1 MCGIAAFLANDGR
14 ISVEKLKGATHSLH
28 HRGPDGQ
35 RVWISPNQRVGLGHA
50 RLSIID
56 LTTGDQPIANEDE
69 RIHIVVN
76 GEFYDFERQRRELE
90 RCGHL
95 FRTRSDSEIALHL
108 YEESGVHCVQQLR
121 GEFAFVLWDEA
132 NQTLF
137 AARDRFGIKPL
148 YYAVYQGAL
157 YLASEIKALFAAGVP
172 ARWDHEYFYQHATGP
187 AMPDRTLF
195 EGVHQVPPGHYL
207 TATRSGMRIFRY
219 WELNY
224 PPADELWADKRDETV
239 FIEEFSA
246 EFAEAVQ
253 LRMRADV
260 PVGCY
265 LSGGLDSCAVLGF
278 AARVSNSPIQAFTL
292 TFDQA
297 AYDEGDI
304 AREMA
309 ARAGANFRSIPI
321 KQSDIADNFAD
332 AIWHSETLFSNG
344 HGVSKYLL
352 SRAVRDAGYKVVYTG
367 EGSDEIFGGY
377 VHFRTDML
385 QHNTRDQDAAET
397 QRLLQQLETANRVS
411 RGLLMPAGETG
422 SLKSVERLLGF
433 VPGCMKVFAAQGQQR
448 QTLFDADF
456 KARFAGRDSARLF
469 LDSLDLPTVLSG
481 RDPLN
486 KSLFIWAKSFL
497 PNYILNLLGDRMEM
511 AHSVEGRV
519 PFLDHHVVECVCRAP
534 VSLKIRG
541 VIEKYLLREAAKPL
555 ITETVY
561 RRQKHPFLS
570 PPVTTVPTE
579 RFHQMMQD
587 TLRSSNLASL
597 PFYDRKKVIALLDRL
612 PAMSDSDRVGWDPV
626 LMSVLSACVIQHQFG
641 LAAKSN
647 GNGPSANG
655 SRPVNGDLAG
665 TAAQHA
671 PPGAG
676 LKPNAA
682 TIKAYKLLDS
692 PEAWCQEAP
701 AEDQHGNK
709 LQAFDPRAVKWCA
722 LGAIQKTYDPSQW
735 EEAMDCVLRAL
746 SVSEQGLARMSKSD
760 KACCLME
767 WNDDRQNSLKEIW
780 EILFSA
786 DI

>member
-1 MCGIAAFLANDGR
+1 MCGIAAFFSNDRR
-14 ISVEKLKGATHSLH
+14 ISAERLKRATQSLH
-28 HRGPDGQ
+28 HRGPDSQGA
-35 RVWISPNQRVGLGHA
+35 WLSPNQRLGLGHA

-56 LTTGDQPIANEDE
+56 LTTGDQPIANENE
-69 RIHIVVN
+69 RIHIIVN

-90 RCGHL
+90 RRGHL

-108 YEESGVHCVQQLR
+108 YEEFGAHCVQQLR
-121 GEFAFVLWDEA
+121 GEFAFVLWDEP

-148 YYAVYQGAL
+148 YYAVHDDTL
-157 YLASEIKALFAAGVP
+157 YLASEIKALFVAGVP
-172 ARWDHEYFYQHATGP
+172 ARWDQECFYQAVTGP
-187 AMPDRTLF
+187 PMSDRTLF
-195 EGVHQVPPGHYL
+195 ADVHQVPPGHCL
-207 TATRSGMRIFRY
+207 TATTNGMRILRY
-219 WELNY
+219 WEFYY
-224 PPADELWADKRDETV
+224 PPADELGADTRDENAYV
-239 FIEEFSA
+239 EEFA
-246 EFAEAVQ
+246 AVFEEAVR

-278 AARVSNSPIQAFTL
+278 AARLSSSPIQAFTL

-297 AYDEGDI
+297 AYNEGDI

-309 ARAGANFRSIPI
+309 VRVGANFHSIPI

-332 AIWHSETLFSNG
+332 AIWHSETLCVNG

-367 EGSDEIFGGY
+367 EGSDEILGGY

-385 QHNTRDQDAAET
+385 QHNTQGQDAAEV
-397 QRLLQQLETANRVS
+397 QRLVEQLETANRVS
-411 RGLLMPAGETG
+411 RGMLMPVGKTG
-422 SLKSVERLLGF
+422 SLESVERLLGF
-433 VPGCMKVFAAQGQQR
+433 VPGCLKVFAAGGQQR

-469 LDSLDLPTVLSG
+469 LDSLDVPAVLKG

-486 KSLFIWAKSFL
+486 KSLFVWAKSVL

-519 PFLDHHVVECVCRAP
+519 PFLDHRVVECVCRAP

-541 VIEKYLLREAAKPL
+541 VTEKYLLREAAKPL

-587 TLRSSNLASL
+587 TLRGPVLASL
-597 PFYDRKKVIALLDRL
+597 PFYDQKKVVALLDQL
-612 PAMSDSDRVGWDPV
+612 PAMSDSDRVGCDPT
-626 LMSVLSACVIQHQFG
+626 LMSVLSACVIQERFG
-641 LAAKSN
+641 LGSKAAGKTI
-647 GNGPSANG
+647 
-655 SRPVNGDLAG
+655 R
-665 TAAQHA
+665 A
-671 PPGAG
+671 PRRGAG
-676 LKPNAA
+676 LSKVV
-682 TIKAYKLLDS
+682 S
-692 PEAWCQEAP
+692 RR
-701 AEDQHGNK
+701 H
-709 LQAFDPRAVKWCA
+709 RVRRHRCA
-722 LGAIQKTYDPSQW
+722 
-735 EEAMDCVLRAL
+735 
-746 SVSEQGLARMSKSD
+746 
-760 KACCLME
+760 
-767 WNDDRQNSLKEIW
+767 
-780 EILFSA
+780 
-786 DI
+786 

>member
-1 MCGIAAFLANDGR
+1 MCGIAAFFSSGKR
-14 ISVEKLKGATHSLH
+14 ISAERLKRATNTLH
-28 HRGPDGQ
+28 HRGPDSQGA
-35 RVWISPNQRVGLGHA
+35 WLSPNQRVGLGHA

-76 GEFYDFERQRRELE
+76 GEFYDFERQRHELE
-90 RCGHL
+90 RRGHL

-108 YEESGVHCVQQLR
+108 YEEFGAHCVQQLR

-148 YYAVYQGAL
+148 YYAVHDDTL

-187 AMPDRTLF
+187 AMSDRTLF
-195 EGVHQVPPGHYL
+195 DGVHQVPPGHYL
-207 TATRSGMRIFRY
+207 TATTNGMRILRY
-219 WELNY
+219 WEFNY
-224 PPADELWADKRDETV
+224 PPADELGADTRDESAFV
-239 FIEEFSA
+239 EEFA
-246 EFAEAVQ
+246 AVFEEAVR

-278 AARVSNSPIQAFTL
+278 AARLSSSPIQAFTL

-309 ARAGANFRSIPI
+309 ARAGANFHPIPI

-385 QHNTRDQDAAET
+385 QHNTQGQDAAEV
-397 QRLLQQLETANRVS
+397 QRLLQELETANSVS
-411 RGLLMPAGETG
+411 RGMLMPAGKTG
-422 SLKSVERLLGF
+422 SLESVERVLGF
-433 VPGCMKVFAAQGQQR
+433 VPGCLKVFAAQGQQR

-469 LDSLDLPTVLSG
+469 LDSLDVPAVLRG

-486 KSLFIWAKSFL
+486 KSLFVWAKSFL

-541 VIEKYLLREAAKPL
+541 VTEKYLLREAAKPL

-579 RFHQMMQD
+579 RFHQMMQNR
-587 TLRSSNLASL
+587 RSLQSSL
-597 PFYDRKKVIALLDRL
+597 SHAYSCCRSGQAGI
-612 PAMSDSDRVGWDPV
+612 PAHS
-626 LMSVLSACVIQHQFG
+626 
-641 LAAKSN
+641 
-647 GNGPSANG
+647 
-655 SRPVNGDLAG
+655 SRPRID
-665 TAAQHA
+665 
-671 PPGAG
+671 
-676 LKPNAA
+676 
-682 TIKAYKLLDS
+682 
-692 PEAWCQEAP
+692 
-701 AEDQHGNK
+701 HGR
-709 LQAFDPRAVKWCA
+709 LTTPQ
-722 LGAIQKTYDPSQW
+722 
-735 EEAMDCVLRAL
+735 
-746 SVSEQGLARMSKSD
+746 
-760 KACCLME
+760 
-767 WNDDRQNSLKEIW
+767 
-780 EILFSA
+780 
-786 DI
+786 

>member
-1 MCGIAAFLANDGR
+1 MTNILR
-14 ISVEKLKGATHSLH
+14 
-28 HRGPDGQ
+28 HRGPDG
-35 RVWISPNQRVGLGHA
+35 RGTWLSRNQRAGLGHV

-56 LTTGDQPIANEDE
+56 LMTGDQPIANEDK
-69 RIHIVVN
+69 RIHIAVN

-90 RCGHL
+90 GRGHR
-95 FRTRSDSEIALHL
+95 FRTNSDSEIAIHL
-108 YEESGVHCVQQLR
+108 YEDFGVHCVQELR
-121 GEFAFVLWDEA
+121 GEFAFVLWDEG

-148 YYAVYQGAL
+148 YYAVHGDTL

-195 EGVHQVPPGHYL
+195 DGVHQVPPGHYL
-207 TATRSGMRIFRY
+207 TATTSGMRILRY
-219 WELNY
+219 WEFNY
-224 PPADELWADKRDETV
+224 PPANELAAETRGESAYV
-239 FIEEFSA
+239 EEFSA
-246 EFAEAVQ
+246 VFDEAVR

-278 AARVSNSPIQAFTL
+278 ASRHSKSPIQAFTL
-292 TFDQA
+292 TFDRA

-309 ARAGANFRSIPI
+309 ARTGANFHPVPI

-377 VHFRTDML
+377 IHFRTDTL
-385 QHNTRDQDAAET
+385 QHNTEGQDAAEVR
-397 QRLLQQLETANRVS
+397 RLLQQLETANSVS
-411 RGLLMPAGETG
+411 RGLLMPAGKTG
-422 SLKSVERLLGF
+422 SLESTKRTLGF
-433 VPGCMKVFAAQGQQR
+433 VPGCLEVFAAQGQQR
-448 QTLFDADF
+448 LTLFNADF
-456 KARFAGRDSARLF
+456 KAQFAGRDSVRLF
-469 LDSLDLPTVLSG
+469 LDGLDVPGVLRG

-486 KSLFIWAKSFL
+486 KSLFVWAKSFL

-541 VIEKYLLREAAKPL
+541 VTEKYLLREGAKPL

-570 PPVTTVPTE
+570 PPATTAPTE
-579 RFHQMMQD
+579 RFHEMLQD
-587 TLRSSNLASL
+587 TLRGPVLASL
-597 PFYDRKKVIALLDRL
+597 PFYDQKKVVDLLDRL
-612 PAMSDSDRVGWDPV
+612 PAMSQADRVGWDPV
-626 LMSVLSACVIQHQFG
+626 LMSLLSACVIQERFELG
-641 LAAKSN
+641 SKAP
-647 GNGPSANG
+647 GNP
-655 SRPVNGDLAG
+655 
-665 TAAQHA
+665 A
-671 PPGAG
+671 PRHRQPA
-676 LKPNAA
+676 
-682 TIKAYKLLDS
+682 IKA
-692 PEAWCQEAP
+692 AP
-701 AEDQHGNK
+701 RPFK
-709 LQAFDPRAVKWCA
+709 
-722 LGAIQKTYDPSQW
+722 
-735 EEAMDCVLRAL
+735 
-746 SVSEQGLARMSKSD
+746 
-760 KACCLME
+760 
-767 WNDDRQNSLKEIW
+767 KELTITHR
-780 EILFSA
+780 
-786 DI
+786 